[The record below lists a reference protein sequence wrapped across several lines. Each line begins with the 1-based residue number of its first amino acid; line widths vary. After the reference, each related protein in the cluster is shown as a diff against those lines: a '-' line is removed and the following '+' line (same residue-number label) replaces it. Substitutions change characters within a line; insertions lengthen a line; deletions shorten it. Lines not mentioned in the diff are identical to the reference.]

1 MLGRY
6 ILLFTLVF
14 CSSALA
20 YELTII
26 QGISRSGQTFIT
38 RNGKKDGILAGKIA
52 TFTADNVS
60 IIAKAIQVTR
70 EFTQWE
76 IENNFTDVPFRKG
89 QVVTYYDTQE
99 YLWALTPEKVKS
111 KYVKSQLYAP
121 RKSISANSSFY
132 RGITESVSGIED
144 RSVNRGGVQFEG
156 YFEKELNRNMAG
168 GIGLRYTYETINVA
182 EATLVSS
189 RFIGIVEGRYYFN
202 PMRSFYGAK
211 ISFSLGLGFGQSSTD
226 TDGLVSSGSALL
238 LPITKIGL
246 HLPISRV
253 TDFTIES
260 AFESLETVEE
270 LQDGTNQV
278 TNVNNFKVGI
288 GIKRYFK

>member
-6 ILLFTLVF
+6 ILLLTLLF
-14 CSSALA
+14 CSVLHA

-38 RNGKKDGILAGKIA
+38 RNGKKDGIQIGKKA

-89 QVVTYYDTQE
+89 QIVTFYDTQE
-99 YLWALTPEKVKS
+99 YLWALTPEKIKQ
-111 KYVKSQLYAP
+111 KYVKSQLYSP
-121 RKSISANSSFY
+121 RKSVAGNSSFF

-144 RSVNRGGVQFEG
+144 RSVSRGGVQFEG
-156 YFEKELNRNMAG
+156 YFEKELNPNMAWAV
-168 GIGLRYTYETINVA
+168 GLRYTYETINVA
-182 EATLVSS
+182 EASLSS
-189 RFIGIVEGRYYFN
+189 TRFLGIAEGRYYFN

-211 ISFSLGLGFGQSSTD
+211 ISFALGFGYGQSSTD
-226 TDGLVSSGSALL
+226 TDGLVSSGSAII
-238 LPITKIGL
+238 LPITKMGL
-246 HLPISRV
+246 HLPVNKQTVFS
-253 TDFTIES
+253 IEG
-260 AFESLETVEE
+260 AFESLETVET
-270 LQDGTNQV
+270 LQDGTDQV
-278 TNVNNFKVGI
+278 TNVNNFKVGV
-288 GIKRYFK
+288 GVRRYFK

>member
-1 MLGRY
+1 MLGRC
-6 ILLFTLVF
+6 ILLFTIVL
-14 CSSALA
+14 CSNALA

-38 RNGKKDGILAGKIA
+38 RNGKKDGILEGKKS

-111 KYVKSQLYAP
+111 KYVKSKLYSP
-121 RKSISANSSFY
+121 RKSITANSSFFK
-132 RGITESVSGIED
+132 GITESVSGIEN
-144 RSVNRGGVQFEG
+144 RSVNRGGIQFEG
-156 YFEKELNRNMAG
+156 YFEKELNRNMSGAA
-168 GIGLRYTYETINVA
+168 GLRYAYETINVA
-182 EATLVSS
+182 EASLISS
-189 RFIGIVEGRYYFN
+189 RFLGIIEGKYYFD
-202 PMRSFYGAK
+202 PMRSFYGAR
-211 ISFSLGLGFGQSSTD
+211 ISFSLGLGYGQSSTD
-226 TDGLVSSGSALL
+226 TDGLVSSGSALI

-246 HLPISRV
+246 HLPISRQ
-253 TDFTIES
+253 TDFIIES
-260 AFESLETVEE
+260 AFETLETSED
-270 LQDGTNQV
+270 LQDGTKQV
-278 TNVNNFKVGI
+278 TTVNNFKVGI
-288 GIKRYFK
+288 GVKRYFQ